1 MLSAGTDLKYLKPE
15 DLGAWLTLPS
25 LLHGTLFSTSVVF
38 LLLKFSYL
46 FIYLFSLGHGGSDG
60 LHAYVHSLDD
70 AVNDMVWFEVHLQ
83 GADDTVIK

>member
-1 MLSAGTDLKYLKPE
+1 M
-15 DLGAWLTLPS
+15 PS
-25 LLHGTLFSTSVVF
+25 LLLGTLFSTSVVF